1 MGFSFICGKKIQIH
15 VVEWLLETEAELDV
29 PMGTEYHQGLWKTE
43 TLFLTVVRGTGDANC
58 YSNRGEQAT
67 LSASGGTGH
76 RHSQGASAGGAEVLV
91 S

>member
-1 MGFSFICGKKIQIH
+1 MH
-15 VVEWLLETEAELDV
+15 VVEWLLETEAELHV
-29 PMGTEYHQGLWKTE
+29 PMGTEYYQGLWKIE

-58 YSNRGEQAT
+58 YSNCGEQAT
-67 LSASGGTGH
+67 LSLSASGGTGH